1 MVPIVFSV
9 NGLPFTVEKG
19 KLEEPELPQTQEEFE
34 EILRRAEAGD
44 VRAQYLAGCVYRA
57 QAEEKRAYL
66 SENVPSGSPNLR
78 APFGLYDR
86 DIFSELS
93 ADDFRAAFSWFERA
107 ASQGDPEALYA
118 LSECYTQGMGTAVYP
133 EKGRALLLE
142 AAEKGCA
149 FAQYDVARA
158 YYYGVKSQNGV
169 LLVPQDYSEAVVWFQ
184 RAAAQGDAL
193 GLYFLARCLEE
204 GTGIGRNE
212 PEAVPLYRL
221 SADLGNPWAQ
231 CALGR
236 CLENGIGT
244 EQDLG
249 SAIAYYRLA
258 ADGGDAEAWDALERL
273 GVE

>member
-1 MVPIVFSV
+1 MIPLVFSV

-34 EILRRAEAGD
+34 ELLRRAEAGD

-93 ADDFRAAFSWFERA
+93 ADDFRTAFSWFERA
-107 ASQGDPEALYA
+107 AARGDSEAIYA
-118 LSECYTQGMGTAVYP
+118 LSECYTRGMGTAIYP

-158 YYYGVKSQNGV
+158 YYYGVKSPNGV
-169 LLVPQDYSEAVVWFQ
+169 LIVPQDVSEAVAWFK

-193 GLYFLARCLEE
+193 ALYFLARCLEE
-204 GTGIGRNE
+204 GTGIGRSE
-212 PEAVPLYRL
+212 SEAFPLYRL

-236 CLENGIGT
+236 CLEHGIGT
-244 EQDLG
+244 ERNLS
-249 SAIAYYRLA
+249 SAIEHYRLA
-258 ADGGDAEAWDALERL
+258 ADLGDAEAWDALERL